1 MFVTTTVAKR
11 NVCSL
16 WVPMLIVSVILLPL
30 SAIGTIFAFRYYGIE
45 YMLVVCIVSIIISI
59 FILLWLLFASI
70 NSQMASLQETDRQK
84 DELLS
89 IVSHQLATPIS
100 SMQYL
105 LELFQDGDFGRL
117 TKKQAEQMIKLQASV
132 RNASELVRMILD
144 VTRIQ
149 MGKLTVHPT
158 VVNLEQFVD
167 GLLDVVQPKIQEKK
181 LKFIT
186 TITRPMPSVELD
198 EYLLRMT
205 LLNIISNAIKYTPIA
220 GTIWFE
226 SSVRKDYFYCKV
238 TDTGPGVPDNEQ
250 SLLYQKLYRASNVR
264 DTVPGT
270 GFGLYV
276 AKGAI
281 EAMGGIIQFHS
292 KIHKGTSFYVQV
304 PLVKVAGKRKLSAR
318 KPRTNQ
324 GRSKQNT
331 KPTKHIR

>member
-1 MFVTTTVAKR
+1 MFVANVVAKHR
-11 NVCSL
+11 ACSL
-16 WVPMLIVSVILLPL
+16 WVPLLIVSAVLLPVTITAAVFAFMYYGVEYMLIVSV
-30 SAIGTIFAFRYYGIE
+30 
-45 YMLVVCIVSIIISI
+45 VSIVISV
-59 FILLWLLFASI
+59 FSLVALLFTSI
-70 NSQMASLQETDRQK
+70 NSQISALQETDRQK

-158 VVNLEQFVD
+158 IVNLEQFVD

-181 LKFIT
+181 IKFIT
-186 TITRPMPSVELD
+186 TITRPMTTAELD

-205 LLNIISNAIKYTPIA
+205 LLNIISNAIKYTPNS

-226 SSVRKDYFYCKV
+226 ASVRKDYFYCKV
-238 TDTGPGVPDNEQ
+238 TDTGPGVPENEQ

-292 KIHKGTSFYVQV
+292 KLHKGTSFYVQV
-304 PLVKVAGKRKLSAR
+304 PLVKVSHKKRLSSR
-318 KPRTNQ
+318 KPIAYKY
-324 GRSKQNT
+324 GSSKNK
-331 KPTKHIR
+331 KPTKQIR